1 MTEDPKNP
9 IEADVTPHIDEESVH
24 DLGEIGDVDVEAYKH
39 DELLESLPGGKFPEV
54 EQKLDEL
61 RATVYKTIA
70 ANNQAGANYM
80 ESLKAGDPNAIRER
94 QLKFRLGAI
103 AYEKWKR
110 EGGKL
115 PENPEDDKF
124 IKVS

>member
-1 MTEDPKNP
+1 MTNDPKNP
-9 IEADVTPHIDEESVH
+9 IEGEVTPHVDEESVI
-24 DLGEIGDVDVEAYKH
+24 DLGEIGNVDVEEQKH
-39 DELLESLPGGKFPEV
+39 EELLESLPGGKFPEV
-54 EQKLDEL
+54 DKKLDEL
-61 RATVYKTIA
+61 RETVYKTIA
-70 ANNQAGANYM
+70 AQQGGENYL
-80 ESLKAGDPNAIRER
+80 ESLKAGDPSAVRER

-103 AYEKWKR
+103 AYEKWKK